1 MKPDNSVKIN
11 MAAIRSAY
19 KDKENFAIKALLDDA
34 YDRTRNWG
42 ETKVDRAVYTLNK
55 RRRENK
61 LNGGGGPPISRQSVV
76 SGMQKLQELGCGRF
90 VRGRRGQPSRFEWSV
105 QMISVAKVARGDNI
119 PILHLSSAELE
130 TSEESDAQLITMS
143 SHVFPLSEGRSL
155 KFELP
160 LDLTIK
166 EAGRGAEFFKALT
179 KALVNKETSGD

>member
-1 MKPDNSVKIN
+1 MPNNSVKIN
-11 MAAIRSAY
+11 IAAIRSAY

-42 ETKVDRAVYTLNK
+42 ETKVDRAVCTLNK

-76 SGMQKLQELGCGRF
+76 SGMQKLQELRCGRF
-90 VRGRRGQPSRFEWSV
+90 VRGRRGQPSRFEWKV
-105 QMISVAKVARGDNI
+105 QMISVAKVARGENVR
-119 PILHLSSAELE
+119 ILCLSSNELK
-130 TSEESDAQLITMS
+130 TSDESDAQLIIMS
-143 SHVFPLSEGRSL
+143 SHVFPLSGGRSL

-160 LDLTIK
+160 LDLTTK

-179 KALVNKETSGD
+179 KALVNKDASSE